1 MRNLTP
7 LRTNNEEKLGLL
19 NEAIQSFNG
28 AALKFG
34 KYYQELEQRVR
45 ELDIELKYKNQA
57 LEKNLKEKE
66 EARDYL
72 HSILES
78 LSTGVIVVD
87 LEGRIT
93 SFNHAAEEI
102 TGFTSERVIGKKF
115 SRFFNFECFLN
126 MGLDLKHM
134 DRIESTTQFE
144 TEICRKEKGTQY
156 ISISI
161 SPVKNSQKRN
171 AGTVLTLQDITII
184 KSLEERANRAGRL
197 AAMGEMAARIAHEIR
212 NPLGSIELFASLLR
226 RDLEGSGQLKELAEH
241 ISSGVQC
248 LNNIVSNM
256 LLFIKPQQ
264 KPEFQVF
271 DIHDPLNDSL
281 FFSSH
286 MIKTNDMIEVITRYS
301 SLPLKVYG
309 DLELLKQAA
318 LNLVLNAIQA
328 MPKGG
333 TLSISTRE
341 IGGHK
346 DSSMAEIKFVDT
358 GTGIASS
365 DLSKIFDPFF
375 STKERG
381 TGLGLAIV
389 HNIIKLHGGTIDIH
403 SSEGE
408 GTVCTITLPLWNG
421 NAKEQNSELFGKR
434 SKIIC

>member
-1 MRNLTP
+1 M
-7 LRTNNEEKLGLL
+7 
-19 NEAIQSFNG
+19 
-28 AALKFG
+28 
-34 KYYQELEQRVR
+34 
-45 ELDIELKYKNQA
+45 
-57 LEKNLKEKE
+57 
-66 EARDYL
+66 
-72 HSILES
+72 
-78 LSTGVIVVD
+78 D

-115 SRFFNFECFLN
+115 SRFFDLECFLN

-134 DRIESTTQFE
+134 DRIKSTTQFE
-144 TEICRKEKGTQY
+144 TEIYGKEKETQH

-161 SPVKNSQKRN
+161 SPVKNSQKRT
-171 AGTVLTLQDITII
+171 AGTVLTLQDITRI

-226 RDLEGSGQLKELAEH
+226 RDLEDSGELKELAEH

-341 IGGHK
+341 IGGH
-346 DSSMAEIKFVDT
+346 AEIKFVDT

-389 HNIIKLHGGTIDIH
+389 HNILNLQG
-403 SSEGE
+403 
-408 GTVCTITLPLWNG
+408 
-421 NAKEQNSELFGKR
+421 
-434 SKIIC
+434 